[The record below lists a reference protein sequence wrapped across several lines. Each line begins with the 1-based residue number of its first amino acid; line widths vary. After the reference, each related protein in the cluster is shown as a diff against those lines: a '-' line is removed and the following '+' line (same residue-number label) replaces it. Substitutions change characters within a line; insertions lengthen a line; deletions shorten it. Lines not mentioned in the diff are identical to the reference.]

1 VRQERVLRG
10 QWLRALAT
18 AWIAP
23 AIFALI
29 ETFHMTVR
37 RHSGLGYLS
46 PIEFE
51 DLHTAASAAA

>member
-1 VRQERVLRG
+1 M
-10 QWLRALAT
+10 RALAT

-51 DLHTAASAAA
+51 DLHTAASAAT